1 MGTVPPTERTLYQVL
16 GVRPNASTV
25 EIRRAH
31 RQLAYLL
38 HPDRQGESTAAE
50 RVLAERRMREV
61 NAAWTTLSDPQ
72 RRTDYDRSI
81 AGSPAGPSAPSAGSQ
96 TPGSTDVGPV
106 EPGDGGGPVP
116 WWDSDDPDAAFA
128 RAKAAE
134 AEDLDGDMSPS
145 GFWFLRRGPVVLM
158 LAVGLVIF
166 IGTAY
171 AGRGASEPSATTVA
185 PAVVAHSDCLK
196 FMQQHMAY
204 SVSCDSN
211 YDARVVRE
219 EPTAQRCVTDGL
231 DYAVI
236 GATSFCV
243 KAR

>member
-16 GVRPNASTV
+16 GVRPNASAV

-81 AGSPAGPSAPSAGSQ
+81 AGSPTARPAPTSGSQ
-96 TPGSTDVGPV
+96 PSGAAGPV
-106 EPGDGGGPVP
+106 EPGEGGPVP
-116 WWDSDDPDAAFA
+116 WWDSDDPDGALA

-134 AEDLDGDMSPS
+134 AEDLDEEMSPT

-243 KAR
+243 EAR